1 MAKPDKVENKI
12 ENKDQKVEK
21 SSKKVNKSSYSKKKK
36 TKKNILNGIAYVQS
50 TFNNT
55 IISIADTNGNVVSW
69 ASAGQKGFKGS
80 RKSTPYAA
88 QVAADSAAAK
98 ALEYGMKTLS
108 VEVKGPG
115 SGRETAL
122 RALQARGFKIL
133 SIKDTTPMPHN
144 GTRPP
149 IKPSKLDVK
158 ISEDLTKATIVA
170 EPLEKGYGLTLGN
183 SLRRIL
189 LSSIRGAAVNS
200 IQIDGVLHEFT
211 SIKGVRE
218 DVTDIVLNVKSL
230 ALKSLSEG
238 TKKLVLDAKGPG
250 EIKASDITP
259 TADVEILNPDLVI
272 CNLDEK
278 TNFHMEMNI
287 NTGKGYVPAEL
298 NKPEEPPLGLIAI
311 DSLYSPVK
319 KVSYS
324 VSTAREGKA
333 LDYDKLTM
341 IVETNGSIS
350 AEDAVAYSARIF
362 QDQLKMFVNFDEP
375 VEAPIK
381 EVSSEPE
388 FNKNLLRK
396 VDELELS
403 VRSMNCLKN
412 DNIIYIGDLVQKSEG
427 EMLRTPNF
435 GRKSLNEIK
444 EVLTAMSLYLGMEI
458 PNWPPDNI
466 AEMSKKLEEA
476 I

>member
-1 MAKPDKVENKI
+1 MENTEINVK
-12 ENKDQKVEK
+12 NWK
-21 SSKKVNKSSYSKKKK
+21 S
-36 TKKNILNGIAYVQS
+36 L
-50 TFNNT
+50 
-55 IISIADTNGNVVSW
+55 
-69 ASAGQKGFKGS
+69 
-80 RKSTPYAA
+80 
-88 QVAADSAAAK
+88 
-98 ALEYGMKTLS
+98 
-108 VEVKGPG
+108 
-115 SGRETAL
+115 
-122 RALQARGFKIL
+122 
-133 SIKDTTPMPHN
+133 
-144 GTRPP
+144 
-149 IKPSKLDVK
+149 IKPGKLDVNL
-158 ISEDLTKATIVA
+158 SEDKSFAKIIA

-189 LSSIRGAAVNS
+189 LSSIRGTAVTA

-230 ALKSLSEG
+230 ALKSNSEG
-238 TKKLVLDAKGPG
+238 PKKLILDAKGPG
-250 EIKASDITP
+250 VIKASNITP
-259 TADVEILNPDLVI
+259 VNEIEILNPDLVI
-272 CNLDEK
+272 CNLDEN
-278 TNFHMEMNI
+278 TNFHMEMTVGN
-287 NTGKGYVPAEL
+287 GKGYVSADL
-298 NKPEEPPLGLIAI
+298 NKPDEPPLGLIPI
-311 DSLYSPVK
+311 DSLFSPVK

-341 IVETNGSIS
+341 EVETNGSIS
-350 AEDAVAYSARIF
+350 AEDALAYSARIF
-362 QDQLKMFVNFDEP
+362 QDQLSMFVNFDEP
-375 VEAPIK
+375 Q
-381 EVSSEPE
+381 EVVITETPKEPE

-444 EVLTAMSLYLGMEI
+444 EILNGMSLYLGMEI

-466 AEMSKKLEEA
+466 AELSKKLEES

>member
-1 MAKPDKVENKI
+1 ME
-12 ENKDQKVEK
+12 
-21 SSKKVNKSSYSKKKK
+21 
-36 TKKNILNGIAYVQS
+36 T
-50 TFNNT
+50 
-55 IISIADTNGNVVSW
+55 
-69 ASAGQKGFKGS
+69 
-80 RKSTPYAA
+80 
-88 QVAADSAAAK
+88 
-98 ALEYGMKTLS
+98 
-108 VEVKGPG
+108 VEVNTKNWKK
-115 SGRETAL
+115 L
-122 RALQARGFKIL
+122 
-133 SIKDTTPMPHN
+133 
-144 GTRPP
+144 
-149 IKPSKLDVK
+149 IKPTKLDVQLSQDKSYAK
-158 ISEDLTKATIVA
+158 IIA

-183 SLRRIL
+183 ALRRIL
-189 LSSIRGAAVNS
+189 LSSIRGTAVTA

-218 DVTDIVLNVKSL
+218 DVTDIVLNIKSL
-230 ALKSLSEG
+230 ALKSSSENS
-238 TKKLVLDAKGPG
+238 KKLVLDAKGPG
-250 EIKASDITP
+250 EIKASNITSVADI
-259 TADVEILNPDLVI
+259 EILNPDLII
-272 CNLDEK
+272 CNLDEN
-278 TNFHMEMNI
+278 TNFHMEMTVG
-287 NTGKGYVPAEL
+287 TGKGYVSADM
-298 NKPEEPPLGLIAI
+298 NKPEEPPLGLIPI
-311 DSLYSPVK
+311 DSLFSPVK

-341 IVETNGSIS
+341 EVVTNGSIS

-362 QDQLKMFVNFDEP
+362 QDQLGMFVNFDEP
-375 VEAPIK
+375 QETIVIEQSK
-381 EVSSEPE
+381 EPE

-444 EVLTAMSLYLGMEI
+444 EVLTGMSLYLGMEI

-466 AEMSKKLEEA
+466 AELSKKLEEA

>member
-1 MAKPDKVENKI
+1 MESIDVNAKN
-12 ENKDQKVEK
+12 
-21 SSKKVNKSSYSKKKK
+21 
-36 TKKNILNGIAYVQS
+36 
-50 TFNNT
+50 
-55 IISIADTNGNVVSW
+55 W
-69 ASAGQKGFKGS
+69 
-80 RKSTPYAA
+80 
-88 QVAADSAAAK
+88 K
-98 ALEYGMKTLS
+98 AL
-108 VEVKGPG
+108 
-115 SGRETAL
+115 
-122 RALQARGFKIL
+122 
-133 SIKDTTPMPHN
+133 
-144 GTRPP
+144 
-149 IKPSKLDVK
+149 IKPTKLEIQQTDDKSHAK
-158 ISEDLTKATIVA
+158 IIA

-189 LSSIRGAAVNS
+189 LSSIRGTAVTA

-230 ALKSLSEG
+230 ALKSEAEG
-238 TKKLVLDAKGPG
+238 VKKLILDAKGPG
-250 EIKASDITP
+250 EIKASNITSIP
-259 TADVEILNPDLVI
+259 DVEILNPDLVI

-278 TNFHMEMNI
+278 TNFHMEM
-287 NTGKGYVPAEL
+287 TVGSGKGYVSADM
-298 NKPEEPPLGLIAI
+298 NKPEEPPLGLIPI
-311 DSLYSPVK
+311 DSLFSPVK

-324 VSTAREGKA
+324 ISTAREGKA
-333 LDYDKLTM
+333 LDYDKLIM
-341 IVETNGSIS
+341 EVETNGSIS

-362 QDQLKMFVNFDEP
+362 QDQLGMFINFNEP
-375 VEAPIK
+375 QEIPVK
-381 EVSSEPE
+381 ETSTEPE

-444 EVLTAMSLYLGMEI
+444 EVLTGMSLYLGMEI
-458 PNWPPDNI
+458 PNWPPENI
-466 AEMSKKLEEA
+466 AELSKKLEES

>member
-1 MAKPDKVENKI
+1 MQANNKTW
-12 ENKDQKVEK
+12 K
-21 SSKKVNKSSYSKKKK
+21 S
-36 TKKNILNGIAYVQS
+36 L
-50 TFNNT
+50 
-55 IISIADTNGNVVSW
+55 
-69 ASAGQKGFKGS
+69 
-80 RKSTPYAA
+80 
-88 QVAADSAAAK
+88 
-98 ALEYGMKTLS
+98 
-108 VEVKGPG
+108 
-115 SGRETAL
+115 
-122 RALQARGFKIL
+122 
-133 SIKDTTPMPHN
+133 
-144 GTRPP
+144 
-149 IKPSKLDVK
+149 IKPAKLELKLSDDKSYAK
-158 ISEDLTKATIVA
+158 IIA

-189 LSSIRGAAVNS
+189 LSSIRGTAVTA

-211 SIKGVRE
+211 SIKGIRE
-218 DVTDIVLNVKSL
+218 DVTDIVLNIKSL
-230 ALKSLSEG
+230 ALKSSSEG
-238 TKKLVLDAKGPG
+238 TKKLILDAKGPG

-259 TADVEILNPDLVI
+259 LPDIEILNPELVI

-278 TNFHMEMNI
+278 TNFHMEMNV
-287 NTGKGYVPAEL
+287 NSGKGYVPSVM
-298 NKPEEPPLGLIAI
+298 NKPEDPPLGLIPI
-311 DSLYSPVK
+311 DSLFSPVK

-324 VSTAREGKA
+324 ISTAREGKA

-341 IVETNGSIS
+341 EVETNGSIS

-362 QDQLKMFVNFDEP
+362 QDQLGMFVNFEEP
-375 VEAPIK
+375 K
-381 EVSSEPE
+381 EVIVRDQPAEPE

-412 DNIIYIGDLVQKSEG
+412 DNIVYIGDLVQKSEG

-444 EVLTAMSLYLGMEI
+444 EVLTGMSLYLGMEI

-466 AEMSKKLEEA
+466 AELSKKLEET